1 MYKMKTAD
9 IFASEIAG
17 FLEAE
22 LIGRDFIVRGPSSRR
37 RMINNTFVRDEEGG
51 ALAGGGYQPYK
62 DVLVLTSRPPVIQ
75 DDNISFLVVDE
86 PRIKFID
93 VLNEFFI
100 EFDEVKT
107 APSARIDRNARIGL
121 GVSVGENVVIGPDVT
136 IGDGTRI
143 LNNVVITG
151 RVQVGEKC
159 LIKHNSTVGSTG
171 YDFEVD
177 AKGRQVHFPHVG
189 KIIIGDHVWIGSNSS
204 IESPSIHETVIED
217 MVKIDDLVQ
226 IGANSVI
233 RAGAMITA
241 GVMIS
246 RGVEIGKNCLIAPN
260 ASVRDSVKIGEHVTL
275 GIGAVALKD
284 LKSHGVYV
292 GNPAVFLKE
301 REN

>member
-22 LIGRDFIVRGPSSRR
+22 LIGRDFIVRGPSSWR
-37 RMINNTFVRDEEGG
+37 RMIDNTFVRADESGLDEHGF
-51 ALAGGGYQPYK
+51 QSHK
-62 DVLVLTSRPPVIQ
+62 DVLVLASRLPVVQ
-75 DDNISFLVVDE
+75 TDSISFLVVKE
-86 PRIKFID
+86 PHIKFID

-100 EFDEVKT
+100 EFDEVKI
-107 APSARIDRNARIGL
+107 APSATIDKSARL
-121 GVSVGENVVIGPDVT
+121 GQGVAVGENVVIGPDVT

-177 AKGRQVHFPHVG
+177 VQGRQVHFPHVG

-204 IESPSIHETVIED
+204 IESSAIHETVIED

-241 GVMIS
+241 GAIIS

-260 ASVRDSVKIGEHVTL
+260 ASVRDSVKIGDHVTL

-301 REN
+301 RDN